1 MEFISVNSIGEYLED
16 FLFAKVD
23 IEKKLLEEEKIEK
36 RMKLEDFIIYLN
48 LQEKVYMKGQRSI
61 AFNILSGL
69 NNDYVFYSFLEEA
82 NEELLNSFKEKL
94 KKIKY
99 NFSNLNKM
107 TNIDLI
113 QEGALDNEIIMIN
126 FELFR

>member
-69 NNDYVFYSFLEEA
+69 NNDYVFYSFLDEA